1 MEATVNRVNQLLLS
15 YPEAMAALGGIG
27 RTKFFELVASGA
39 VTKVCVGRR
48 VFVTSASVAQYVNRL
63 ADEQASA

>member
-27 RTKFFELVASGA
+27 RTKFFEILPEL
-39 VTKVCVGRR
+39 TKVNIGRR
-48 VFVTSASVAQYVNRL
+48 TFVTAESVARYVDRL
-63 ADEQASA
+63 AEQATA

>member
-1 MEATVNRVNQLLLS
+1 
-15 YPEAMAALGGIG
+15 MAALGGIG

-48 VFVTSASVAQYVNRL
+48 VFVTSASVAAYVNRL
-63 ADEQASA
+63 TDEQATA